1 MVKKKIMVGNSARKK
16 SNEIADALMVSLPSE
31 RPLKKT
37 FKTSCNERF
46 SKPGNLI
53 RRNAFNQNATKF
65 RRKSIKPSPSFDKYL
80 FSGSSKVMEL
90 KFTNCF
96 QAHIKAFDMVG

>member
-16 SNEIADALMVSLPSE
+16 SNEIADALTVSRPSE
-31 RPLKKT
+31 SPLKKN
-37 FKTSCNERF
+37 FKTSCKVRLL
-46 SKPGNLI
+46 KPGNLI
-53 RRNAFNQNATKF
+53 RRKAFNQNATKF

-96 QAHIKAFDMVG
+96 KAHIKAFDMVG